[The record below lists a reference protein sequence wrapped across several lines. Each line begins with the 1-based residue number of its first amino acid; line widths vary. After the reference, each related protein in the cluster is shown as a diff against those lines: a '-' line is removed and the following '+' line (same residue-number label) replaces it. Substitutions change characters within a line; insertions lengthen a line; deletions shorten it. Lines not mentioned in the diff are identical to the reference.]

1 MGVVASKSTS
11 PQQGTPITFNNGMRM
26 RTCVPAQIKTM
37 PDEKDSLGLII
48 IRVQLV
54 GYFRNVD

>member
-26 RTCVPAQIKTM
+26 RTVPAQIERM

-48 IRVQLV
+48 IQVQLV